1 MQKISLYIPSVH
13 SSDTVNFRVPSP
25 DWPHPFLTMLTPK
38 IFNYLSLLICYP
50 CSFIIKTLDISK
62 GHGQLKLLI
71 CVAQLLTL
79 IFQNS
84 LVAGIFG
91 NDWEIGNIPIHKK
104 MTIKL
109 FQIKIVSLLPAMVG
123 SKLEVL

>member
-1 MQKISLYIPSVH
+1 MVMMG
-13 SSDTVNFRVPSP
+13 F
-25 DWPHPFLTMLTPK
+25 
-38 IFNYLSLLICYP
+38 
-50 CSFIIKTLDISK
+50 
-62 GHGQLKLLI
+62 QLKLLI

-104 MTIKL
+104 MTIKF
-109 FQIKIVSLLPAMVG
+109 FQIKIVSLLPVMAG
-123 SKLEVL
+123 SKIEFL